1 MAFLPAST
9 NAAYDGAPLSAHVL
23 AVLGLLS
30 IVPGAIHLFL
40 PDGGAGVIAGID
52 LSCNRSAVV
61 GAFAWAGAT
70 QLVWGAALLYAS
82 LRQRALVPLLLAL
95 VIVERALIALN
106 LWVLHAPETGH
117 RPPGAYGA
125 LVALPLVACAL
136 ALSMRRTRAEST

>member
-9 NAAYDGAPLSAHVL
+9 NADYRGSPLAAHVL
-23 AVLGLLS
+23 TLLGVLS
-30 IVPGAIHLFL
+30 IGPALIHLFL

-52 LSCNRSAVV
+52 LSCNRAAVV

-82 LRQRALVPLLLAL
+82 LHQRALVPLLLAL
-95 VIVERALIALN
+95 VIVERALIVLN

-117 RPPGAYGA
+117 RPPGAYGS
-125 LVALPLVACAL
+125 LIALPLVVCAL
-136 ALSMRRTRAEST
+136 ALSLRRRSRTA